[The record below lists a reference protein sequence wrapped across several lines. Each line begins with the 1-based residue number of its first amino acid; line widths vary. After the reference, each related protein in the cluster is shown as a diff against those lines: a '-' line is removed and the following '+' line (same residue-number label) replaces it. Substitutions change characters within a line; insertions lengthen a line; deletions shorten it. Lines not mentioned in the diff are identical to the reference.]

1 MDFIYGHGIFIR
13 SLFFFPFL
21 FFVTYRI
28 ERKEKYANKVSKDRP
43 RVGREKIGRCRL
55 KTLAVRKHRR
65 RDGEQK
71 L

>member
-21 FFVTYRI
+21 FLVTYRI

-43 RVGREKIGRCRL
+43 REEKKL
-55 KTLAVRKHRR
+55 DVAV
-65 RDGEQK
+65 
-71 L
+71 